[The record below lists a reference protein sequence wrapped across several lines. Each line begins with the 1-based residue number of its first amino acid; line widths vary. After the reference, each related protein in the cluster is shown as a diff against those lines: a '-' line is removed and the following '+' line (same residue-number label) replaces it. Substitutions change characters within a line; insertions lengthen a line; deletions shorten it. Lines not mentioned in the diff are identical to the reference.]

1 MKPGEID
8 TLRNEFIAAVIAA
21 RDAYGAGNVP
31 AHNRWWRRSDRAARK
46 LIERGENGKDAV
58 EALLSHA
65 EPSVR
70 LGAASYV
77 LDWAPS
83 RAIPVLEDLLIWA
96 KQDRSGDIFGEALQV
111 ILDVHGLLAQY
122 YGISVLD
129 VDARV
134 FGGRGLPLPWPKP

>member
-8 TLRNEFIAAVIAA
+8 TLRNEFVTALIAA
-21 RDAYGAGNVP
+21 REAYGAGNVP
-31 AHNRWWRRSDRAARK
+31 AHNRWFRRADRAVRK
-46 LIERGENGKDAV
+46 LIDGGENGKGAV
-58 EALLSHA
+58 EALLGHE

-83 RAIPVLEDLLIWA
+83 RAVPILEDLLIWA
-96 KQDRSGDIFGEALQV
+96 KRDRSGDIFGEALQV
-111 ILDVHGLLAQY
+111 IMDVHVLLAQH

-134 FGGRGLPLPWPKP
+134 FGSRGLPLPWRKP

>member
-8 TLRNEFIAAVIAA
+8 KLGQEFVTAVIAA

-31 AHNRWWRRSDRAARK
+31 AHNRWFRRSDRAARQ
-46 LIERGENGKDAV
+46 LIDRGENGKDALD
-58 EALLSHA
+58 ALLGHA

-77 LDWAPS
+77 LDWAPA

-96 KQDRSGDIFGEALQV
+96 KQDRSGDIFGEAIQV
-111 ILDVHGLLAQY
+111 IVDVHVLLAQQ

-134 FGGRGLPLPWPKP
+134 FGSRGLPLPWRKP

>member
-8 TLRNEFIAAVIAA
+8 KLGQEFVTAMIAG

-31 AHNRWWRRSDRAARK
+31 AHNRWWRRADRAAQK

-58 EALLSHA
+58 EALLGHE
-65 EPSVR
+65 EPIVR
-70 LGAASYV
+70 LGAASHV
-77 LDWAPS
+77 LKWAPG

-96 KQDRSGDIFGEALQV
+96 NRDRSGDIFGEALQV
-111 ILDVHGLLAQY
+111 VLNVHGLLAQH

-129 VDARV
+129 VDAHV
-134 FGGRGLPLPWPKP
+134 SATRGIPL